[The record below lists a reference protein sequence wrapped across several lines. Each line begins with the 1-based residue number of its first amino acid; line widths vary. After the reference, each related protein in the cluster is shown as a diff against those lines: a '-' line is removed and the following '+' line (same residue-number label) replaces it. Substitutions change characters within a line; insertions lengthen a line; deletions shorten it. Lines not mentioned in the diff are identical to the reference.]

1 MTLRKLFKKKS
12 VGFKIALLA
21 SLMFISFMLHML
33 IAMYIVNFLFDF
45 NSNLIF
51 SITNKQSVSGL
62 KIIQFFN
69 GIGLFIIPLL
79 IYRHLTGFNFKL
91 NFDAVNRQNILL
103 LISIIVL
110 VNPVVSFLYEWNQN
124 INIPDW
130 LLNYEIRANE
140 LTEAFLQMN
149 SLSDLLINLFIL
161 ALVPAIGEELFFRG
175 YIQQSLSK
183 WINNSSAA
191 IFITAILFSAV
202 HMQFQGFLPRLFL
215 GIMLGYFLYWSKS
228 LWLPIIAHFINNAL
242 AVVFSYPK
250 FSQHSNIL
258 TNSANLK
265 EAIFSF
271 IAISLLLFLLY
282 NNLKMKKES

>member
-1 MTLRKLFKKKS
+1 MTLRRLFKKKS
-12 VGFKIALLA
+12 VGFKIALLV
-21 SLMFISFMLHML
+21 SLMFISFILHML

-51 SITNKQSVSGL
+51 SINNKQSINGL

-69 GIGLFIIPLL
+69 GVGLFIIPLL
-79 IYRHLTGFNFKL
+79 IYRYLTGFNFKL

-103 LISIIVL
+103 LIAIIVL

-149 SLSDLLINLFIL
+149 SLSGLLINLFIL

-183 WINNSSAA
+183 WINNSSTA

-250 FSQHSNIL
+250 FSQYSNIL

-282 NNLKMKKES
+282 NNLKVKKEY